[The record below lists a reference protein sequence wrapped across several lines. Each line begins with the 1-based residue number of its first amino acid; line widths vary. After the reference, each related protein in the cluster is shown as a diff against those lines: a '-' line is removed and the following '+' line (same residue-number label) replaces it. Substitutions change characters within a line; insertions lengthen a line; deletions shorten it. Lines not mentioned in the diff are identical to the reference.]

1 MLLKMLEIYYVL
13 MNAMFLLK
21 LQFER
26 DLVVVLMVC
35 ALDSDEHVSEAF
47 HGVSAS

>member
-1 MLLKMLEIYYVL
+1 MLEIYYVL

-35 ALDSDEHVSEAF
+35 ALDSDQHVREAF
-47 HGVSAS
+47 HGVSTS